1 MATKFKQG
9 STDAASA
16 AAAAALAAA
25 SAAGT
30 STSTANSLL
39 TPKAF
44 AAAPFDNSNLGLKD
58 ASGALLPSKI
68 TVGQAEKALQDTKNN
83 GTAIESVKMQ
93 IAATLPSVMRDA
105 GVTSLSPSGTLTP
118 KEFTAIHNVLDTGYQ
133 NEQTNTLLNFNNIIG
148 KFASGD
154 YNANASS
161 LTTSINAKSL
171 DQPNIE
177 ASKATINSIFSDM
190 LGRTA
195 TDAEISKYTTQYL
208 KYAAQNPTST
218 TTGTYNYGYIN
229 TPSGTNRLMRQSQ
242 NETSTQNNLNEKDYI
257 TNQVLG
263 SADYNTFAAANTAYG
278 FLQNLAKQS
287 AGTE

>member
-118 KEFTAIHNVLDTGYQ
+118 KEFTAIQNVLDTGYQ

>member
-1 MATKFKQG
+1 MAKFRQG
-9 STDAASA
+9 ANSATAA
-16 AAAAALAAA
+16 AAAAALNAAQNQ
-25 SAAGT
+25 AGG
-30 STSTANSLL
+30 STSSNSLL

-44 AAAPFDNSNLGLKD
+44 ASAPFDNSSLGLK
-58 ASGALLPSKI
+58 SSTGTLLPPQI
-68 TVGQAEKALQDTKNN
+68 TVGQAEAALQDTKNN
-83 GTAIESVKMQ
+83 GTVIDGIKTE
-93 IAATLPSVMRDA
+93 IAKNLPSVMTDA
-105 GVTSLSPSGTLTP
+105 GVTSLSPTGSLTP

-133 NEQTNTLLNFNNIIG
+133 NEKTGTALNFNNIVTNY
-148 KFASGD
+148 ASGN
-154 YNANASS
+154 YNAGSS
-161 LTTSINAKSL
+161 NLTTSINSKSL

-195 TDAEISKYTTQYL
+195 NDAEINKYTTQYL
-208 KYAAQNPTST
+208 NYAAKNPTST
-218 TTGTYNYGYIN
+218 TTGTYNYGYIA
-229 TPSGTNRLMRQSQ
+229 TPNGTNRLMKQSQ

-263 SADYNTFAAANTAYG
+263 STDYNTFAAANTAYG